1 MWTNETG
8 MQDLPKPFMERVVWF
23 KIPKSSVVL
32 SDQPITRG
40 VETNDGTWEVTL
52 R

>member
-1 MWTNETG
+1 
-8 MQDLPKPFMERVVWF
+8 MERVVWF

-40 VETNDGTWEVTL
+40 VETNDGKWEKQRCDRERL
-52 R
+52 NSEEK